1 MARSPKIPAL
11 EVALD
16 EGRGPVV
23 VLLHG
28 IASTAV
34 TFEKLVP
41 LLTDRHRVI
50 ALNLLGCGN
59 SPAPEGIEYTT
70 DEHVESVRRTL
81 VRLRVWRPFTLV
93 GHSMGGL
100 IGARFAS
107 TYGRWVKRLIM
118 AGAPIYPPM
127 STVLNPVER
136 AQLGFYEAF
145 YEYLK
150 ANPEFTEATAQAL
163 NALSP
168 IKDIIHVTPRGW
180 QATKSS
186 MTNVIQGQTTLTDL
200 TLVSLPVELVFGTL
214 DPFLS
219 KIGTDAATRVEHV
232 TAHPVP
238 NNDHVIRD
246 GMASV
251 IADLV

>member
-1 MARSPKIPAL
+1 MPVRIPTL

-41 LLTDRHRVI
+41 LLTPNHRVI

-59 SPAPEGIEYTT
+59 SPAPTGIDYTT
-70 DEHVESVRRTL
+70 DDHVEAVRRTL
-81 VRLRVWRPFTLV
+81 VKLRIWRPFTLV

-107 TYGRWVKRLIM
+107 VYGRWVKRLVM

-127 STVLNPVER
+127 SAVTNPVDR
-136 AQLGFYEAF
+136 AQLGFYQTF
-145 YEYLK
+145 YDYLK
-150 ANPEFTEATAQAL
+150 ANPEFTGMTAQAL

-168 IKDIIHVTPRGW
+168 IKNIIQVTEHGW
-180 QATKSS
+180 EATKLS
-186 MTNVIQGQTTLTDL
+186 MTNVIQGQSTLTDL
-200 TLVSLPVELVFGTL
+200 TLVSSPVELVFGTL
-214 DPFLS
+214 DPFLA
-219 KIGTDAATRVEHV
+219 KVGTDAASRITHV
-232 TAHPVP
+232 TAHPVAG
-238 NNDHVIRD
+238 NDHVIRD
-246 GMASV
+246 AMARA
-251 IADLV
+251 IADLI

>member
-1 MARSPKIPAL
+1 VPTRIPAL

-16 EGRGPVV
+16 EGRGPVI

-41 LLTDRHRVI
+41 LLTPGHRVI

-59 SPAPEGIEYTT
+59 SPAPTGINYTT
-70 DEHVESVRRTL
+70 DDHVEAVRRTL
-81 VRLRVWRPFTLV
+81 VRLRIWRPFTLV

-100 IGARFAS
+100 IAARFAS
-107 TYGRWVKRLIM
+107 VYGRWVKRLVM

-127 STVLNPVER
+127 STVINPVDR
-136 AQLGFYEAF
+136 AQLGFYQTF
-145 YEYLK
+145 YDYLK
-150 ANPEFTEATAQAL
+150 ANPNFTSKTAQAL

-168 IKDIIHVTPRGW
+168 IKNIIQVTERGW
-180 QATKSS
+180 EATKDS

-200 TLVSLPVELVFGTL
+200 TLVSSPVELVNGTL
-214 DPFLS
+214 DPFLA
-219 KIGTDAATRVEHV
+219 KVGTDAAARINHV
-232 TAHPVP
+232 TAHPVA

-246 GMASV
+246 AMAKV
-251 IADLV
+251 IAELV